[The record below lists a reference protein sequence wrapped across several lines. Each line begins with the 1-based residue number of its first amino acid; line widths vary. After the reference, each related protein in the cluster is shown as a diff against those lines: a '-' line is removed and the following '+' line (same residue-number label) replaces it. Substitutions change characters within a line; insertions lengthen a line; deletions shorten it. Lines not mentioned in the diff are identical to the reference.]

1 MKGIG
6 DGPHTNPKIKNQPIH
21 GTGRLRRAEAPR
33 KGQAMTQRFQAL
45 ARGAGALAAGF
56 WVVVFAVGQP
66 PGSLTP
72 LPSAPPTIRLAFE
85 LPDLERVGL
94 GQNPRLGQGA
104 FAVDAARGRAIQA
117 GLYPNPLLTVTG
129 DEMGDITGP
138 GGIWTAPQ
146 LTQEVVTGG
155 KLRLSQDAA
164 QREVDQ
170 AALGLTAQ
178 RYAMLANIRAAYYDA
193 LSLQR
198 RAKKLEEVRE
208 LVAQSVAQAKE
219 LRRGNQ
225 IADLDVIQLEVEEE
239 RVRTDEESLRKELP
253 AAYQR
258 LASAVGVPGL
268 PIGSV
273 IGDLEAPLPPYELE
287 RLTQIVPKLHPEA
300 ESARVGV
307 LRAETLLRRAQVEPI
322 PNLLLTGGYVRQN
335 QNRSDDWMIGVSIPL
350 PIWNRN
356 QGNIFAAQ
364 AQVGEANLEVPRVE
378 NDLVDRTALSFREF
392 AAARE
397 RAFRLRQVKAKAEE
411 AYKIVFTARAT
422 STLQKLESQRTL
434 RQAEVEYLR
443 ALGDAWKAAAALS
456 GLTLEDQWPPVLAAQ
471 PLPAPAP
478 APKP

>member
-1 MKGIG
+1 M
-6 DGPHTNPKIKNQPIH
+6 PP
-21 GTGRLRRAEAPR
+21 AAP
-33 KGQAMTQRFQAL
+33 A
-45 ARGAGALAAGF
+45 
-56 WVVVFAVGQP
+56 
-66 PGSLTP
+66 
-72 LPSAPPTIRLAFE
+72 PSAPPAAAKPIRLAFE
-85 LPDLERVGL
+85 LPDLVRIGL
-94 GQNPRLGQGA
+94 GQNPKLGQGA
-104 FAVDAARGRAIQA
+104 YAIDAARGRAIQA
-117 GLYPNPLLTVTG
+117 GLYPNPFLSVTG
-129 DEMGDITGP
+129 DEMGDVQGP

-146 LTQEVVTGG
+146 LSQEIVTGG
-155 KLRLSQDAA
+155 KLRLSQDAV

-170 AALGLTAQ
+170 ATLALTAQ
-178 RYAMLANIRAAYYDA
+178 RYALMASIRAAFYDA

-198 RAKKLEEVRE
+198 RAAKLNEVRE
-208 LVAQSVAQAKE
+208 LVARSVAQAQE
-219 LRRGNQ
+219 LRKGNQ
-225 IADLDVIQLEVEEE
+225 IADLDVIQLEIEEE
-239 RVRTDEESLRKELP
+239 RLRTDEESLKKELP

-268 PIGSV
+268 PIASV

-322 PNLLLTGGYVRQN
+322 PNVTLSGGYVRQN
-335 QNRSDDWMIGVSIPL
+335 QNKSDDWMIGVSIPL

-378 NDLVDRTALSFREF
+378 NDLVDRTALAFREF

-397 RAFRLRQVKAKAEE
+397 RALRLRQVKAKAEE
-411 AYKIVFTARAT
+411 AYKIVFAARAT

-443 ALGDAWKAAAALS
+443 ALGDAWKAAAAIS
-456 GLTLEDQWPPVLAAQ
+456 GLTLEDQWPPHPALPQ
-471 PLPAPAP
+471 LPA
-478 APKP
+478 KP